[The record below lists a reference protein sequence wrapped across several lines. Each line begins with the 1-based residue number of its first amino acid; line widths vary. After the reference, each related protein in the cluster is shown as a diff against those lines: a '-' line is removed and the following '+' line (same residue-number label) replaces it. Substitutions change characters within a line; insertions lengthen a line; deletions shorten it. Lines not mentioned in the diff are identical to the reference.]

1 VDLSPNN
8 VSASIASNPISSA
21 PTRPSL
27 SLFPPRPDNRFRTL
41 NRVTL
46 GNNASTTSLA
56 SSLAVPAS
64 VARLPPSARTATS
77 TAIAAIAFGESV
89 RLRVIDGIPSRARPR
104 PRARRARRFPPA
116 LTAEISS
123 IDRSR
128 LRSVA
133 EIVARASI
141 PSPVGRARAVRAFA
155 RARAVAR
162 AGDCRARV
170 DVDVARV
177 ARAGRPTARRRRAR
191 RVRDT

>member
-8 VSASIASNPISSA
+8 VSASIASNPISSG
-21 PTRPSL
+21 PTCPSL
-27 SLFPPRPDNRFRTL
+27 SLFPPRPDDNRFRTL

-104 PRARRARRFPPA
+104 PRARRARRF
-116 LTAEISS
+116 
-123 IDRSR
+123 RQR
-128 LRSVA
+128 
-133 EIVARASI
+133 
-141 PSPVGRARAVRAFA
+141 
-155 RARAVAR
+155 
-162 AGDCRARV
+162 
-170 DVDVARV
+170 
-177 ARAGRPTARRRRAR
+177 
-191 RVRDT
+191 

>member
-104 PRARRARRFPPA
+104 PRARRARRF
-116 LTAEISS
+116 
-123 IDRSR
+123 RQR
-128 LRSVA
+128 
-133 EIVARASI
+133 
-141 PSPVGRARAVRAFA
+141 
-155 RARAVAR
+155 
-162 AGDCRARV
+162 
-170 DVDVARV
+170 
-177 ARAGRPTARRRRAR
+177 
-191 RVRDT
+191 